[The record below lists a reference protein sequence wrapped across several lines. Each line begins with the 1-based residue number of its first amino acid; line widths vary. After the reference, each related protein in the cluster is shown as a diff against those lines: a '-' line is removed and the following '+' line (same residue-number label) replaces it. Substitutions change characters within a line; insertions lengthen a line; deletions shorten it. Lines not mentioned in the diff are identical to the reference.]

1 MNFILWVILGTG
13 GAHPAVAIDHA
24 EYENM
29 EACQQAAD
37 RFRALRAEVTYP
49 IHAICTPKK
58 EDKQATQR
66 RLEGQ
71 E

>member
-13 GAHPAVAIDHA
+13 GAHSAVAIDHA

-37 RFRALRAEVTYP
+37 LLKALRDEVTYP
-49 IHAICTPKK
+49 IHTICTSKAEEKK
-58 EDKQATQR
+58 R
-66 RLEGQ
+66 P
-71 E
+71 